1 MQSHA
6 LAAWLCFVEHPAGRC
21 CSEAGNDIRTVVF
34 VAFPETVGTLRSM
47 DLFER
52 TEQVR
57 TGAGERAILV
67 HMDLPDAFGREDL
80 EEFHHLVVSS
90 GVVPVAE
97 LLGKRDRPDPALF
110 IGSGKSEELAQLVR
124 QEEADVVL
132 FNHALSPA
140 QERNLERAAKCR
152 VLDRT
157 GLILD
162 IFAQRARTHEGR
174 LQVEL
179 AQLRHLASR
188 LVRGWTH
195 LERQKGGIGLRG
207 PGETQLETDRR
218 LIRDRIRAIEARLE
232 KVRKQREQG
241 RRARDRSE
249 TPLISLVGYTNA
261 GKSTLFN
268 ALTTGEVYVADQ
280 LFATLDPTLRKVR
293 VPGVG
298 PAILADTV
306 GFIRHLP
313 HRLVEAFRATL
324 EETVNASLLLHI
336 TDCSAEERDD
346 NVASVNEV
354 LEEIGADQVPVLH
367 VYNKVDRLGDAPR
380 LDRDEQGRPWRV
392 WLSAREQQGFE
403 LLHQAIAERLAE
415 HWVDRWLRL
424 PPEAGRLRARLHE
437 AGEVLAEEAGTDGAM
452 LLRVHLNRVHF
463 ERLLREAGLSEKDVS
478 VPAPQVAEG
487 SAHSY
492 NPERSHKAG

>member
-1 MQSHA
+1 
-6 LAAWLCFVEHPAGRC
+6 
-21 CSEAGNDIRTVVF
+21 
-34 VAFPETVGTLRSM
+34 M
-47 DLFER
+47 DLFDR

-57 TGAGERAILV
+57 TGAGEKAVLV
-67 HMDLPDAFGREDL
+67 HLELPDALGREDL
-80 EEFHHLVVSS
+80 DEFHHLVTSS
-90 GVVPVAE
+90 GVEPVTE
-97 LLGKRDRPDPALF
+97 LVSKRDRPDPALF
-110 IGSGKSEELAQLVR
+110 IGSGKVEELADLVR
-124 QEEADVVL
+124 QHEADVVL
-132 FNHALSPA
+132 FNHALSPG
-140 QERNLERAAKCR
+140 QERNLERAVKCR

-179 AQLRHLASR
+179 AQLQHLSTR

-218 LIRDRIRAIEARLE
+218 LLRERIRSIQARLD
-232 KVRKQREQG
+232 KVRKQRAQG

-268 ALTTGEVYVADQ
+268 ALTTGDVYVADQ

-293 VPGVG
+293 VSGVG

-313 HRLVEAFRATL
+313 HRLVQAFRATL
-324 EETVNASLLLHI
+324 EETVNASLLLHV
-336 TDCSAEERDD
+336 TDSSAEERDA
-346 NVASVNEV
+346 NVDAVNEV

-367 VYNKVDRLGDAPR
+367 VYNKVDRLDEAPR
-380 LDRDEQGRPWRV
+380 VERDEQGLPWRV
-392 WLSAREQQGFE
+392 WLSATTGEGFD
-403 LLHQAIAERLAE
+403 LLYAAIAERLADR
-415 HWVDRWLRL
+415 WVDRWLRL
-424 PPEAGRLRARLHE
+424 PPSAGKLRARLHE
-437 AGEVLAEEAGTDGAM
+437 AGEVLDERAATDGGM
-452 LLRVHLNRVHF
+452 LLRVHVNRVHF
-463 ERLLREAGLSEKDVS
+463 ERLLREAGLDEEQVKVPDPS
-478 VPAPQVAEG
+478 VADAETP
-487 SAHSY
+487 SY
-492 NPERSHKAG
+492 NPERSHRAG

>member
-1 MQSHA
+1 
-6 LAAWLCFVEHPAGRC
+6 
-21 CSEAGNDIRTVVF
+21 
-34 VAFPETVGTLRSM
+34 M
-47 DLFER
+47 DLFDR

-57 TGAGERAILV
+57 TGAGEKAVLV
-67 HMDLPDAFGREDL
+67 HLDLPDALGREDL
-80 EEFHHLVVSS
+80 DEFHHLVTSS
-90 GVVPVAE
+90 GVEPVTE
-97 LLGKRDRPDPALF
+97 LVSKRDRPDPALF
-110 IGSGKSEELAQLVR
+110 IGSGKVEELAELVR
-124 QEEADVVL
+124 SHEADVVL
-132 FNHALSPA
+132 FNHALSPG
-140 QERNLERAAKCR
+140 QERNLERAVKCR

-179 AQLRHLASR
+179 AQLQHLSTR

-218 LIRDRIRAIEARLE
+218 LLRDRIRSIQARLD
-232 KVRKQREQG
+232 KVRKQRAQG

-268 ALTTGEVYVADQ
+268 ALTTGDVYVADQ

-313 HRLVEAFRATL
+313 HRLVQAFRATL
-324 EETVNASLLLHI
+324 EETVNASLLLHV
-336 TDCSAEERDD
+336 TDSSAEERDA
-346 NVASVNEV
+346 NVDAVNEV
-354 LEEIGADQVPVLH
+354 LEEIGANQVPVLH
-367 VYNKVDRLGDAPR
+367 VYNKVDRLDQPPR
-380 LDRDEQGRPWRV
+380 VERDEHGLPWRV
-392 WLSAREQQGFE
+392 WLSATTGEGFD
-403 LLHQAIAERLAE
+403 LLYAAIAERLADR
-415 HWVDRWLRL
+415 WVDRWLRL
-424 PPEAGRLRARLHE
+424 PPSAGKLRARLHE
-437 AGEVLAEEAGTDGAM
+437 AGEVLDERATTDGGM
-452 LLRVHLNRVHF
+452 LLRVHVNRVHF
-463 ERLLREAGLSEKDVS
+463 ERLLREADLDEEQVKVPDPS
-478 VPAPQVAEG
+478 VADAETP
-487 SAHSY
+487 SY
-492 NPERSHKAG
+492 NPERSHRAG